1 MRSPYLSAQG
11 CNLRFCLRFS
21 LIKLGLE
28 IGEGRQDEN
37 SGHGSGSKAKLN
49 KDLESLILNYFALT
63 SGHAFGKDSYKLYS
77 NYITKK
83 RSFSTAR
90 TSCNPI
96 RDKCRGKALSTDRII
111 AVPPVSLKNCSDVQI
126 PPRKPLSGHR
136 S

>member
-1 MRSPYLSAQG
+1 MDMGQGQKRNLTKTLS
-11 CNLRFCLRFS
+11 R
-21 LIKLGLE
+21 
-28 IGEGRQDEN
+28 
-37 SGHGSGSKAKLN
+37 
-49 KDLESLILNYFALT
+49 YFALT
-63 SGHAFGKDSYKLYS
+63 SGHAFGKDSCRVYKLYS

-90 TSCNPI
+90 TGCNPI